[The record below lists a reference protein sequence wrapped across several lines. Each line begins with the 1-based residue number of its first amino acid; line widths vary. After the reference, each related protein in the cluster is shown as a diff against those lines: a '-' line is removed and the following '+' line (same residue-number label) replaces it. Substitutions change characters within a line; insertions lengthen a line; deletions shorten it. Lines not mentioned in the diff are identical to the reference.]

1 MNNKEDAIKIKKLL
15 GLNGDESDKSG
26 YYNVSDVLIALM
38 PDYYNQSKPKPDK
51 EEILTERKCY
61 MCGVKAKMGKFERYC
76 SVHCRNRATHM
87 DVNAH
92 GIKFR

>member
-1 MNNKEDAIKIKKLL
+1 MTKDNF
-15 GLNGDESDKSG
+15 
-26 YYNVSDVLIALM
+26 LM
-38 PDYYNQSKPKPDK
+38 PEYYNQSKPKK
-51 EEILTERKCY
+51 EEILVDRKCY

-76 SVHCRNRATHM
+76 SINCRNKATYM